1 MAMNS
6 TIPKLSLPTDAD
18 YRNRIDRARA
28 AMKRDGIDVLVA
40 VSADALRFF
49 SGLHGLPVTRP
60 IWLVIPLEGEIGFIS
75 PGSEFKEI
83 KARCNT
89 PVAVRWV
96 EWQEEV
102 PRPMSHQDALAQQIQ
117 KVAPDARTIGIDFNG
132 TNGAIIEIVKQKL
145 GAERVKDVT
154 YLIQELY
161 AIKDQAA
168 INLIRLS
175 GDVAGHMVKA
185 SQATI
190 APGRC
195 RVGSGAGFVCC
206 RNQAAGGAVGRERG
220 DVSPGPR
227 ACI

>member
-83 KARCNT
+83 KARCNL
-89 PVAVRWV
+89 
-96 EWQEEV
+96 
-102 PRPMSHQDALAQQIQ
+102 S
-117 KVAPDARTIGIDFNG
+117 
-132 TNGAIIEIVKQKL
+132 
-145 GAERVKDVT
+145 
-154 YLIQELY
+154 LIH
-161 AIKDQAA
+161 I
-168 INLIRLS
+168 
-175 GDVAGHMVKA
+175 
-185 SQATI
+185 
-190 APGRC
+190 
-195 RVGSGAGFVCC
+195 
-206 RNQAAGGAVGRERG
+206 
-220 DVSPGPR
+220 
-227 ACI
+227 

>member
-89 PVAVRWV
+89 PGCEMGGVARRSSPPH
-96 EWQEEV
+96 V
-102 PRPMSHQDALAQQIQ
+102 P
-117 KVAPDARTIGIDFNG
+117 
-132 TNGAIIEIVKQKL
+132 
-145 GAERVKDVT
+145 
-154 YLIQELY
+154 
-161 AIKDQAA
+161 
-168 INLIRLS
+168 S
-175 GDVAGHMVKA
+175 GCAGPA
-185 SQATI
+185 DPEGCA
-190 APGRC
+190 
-195 RVGSGAGFVCC
+195 
-206 RNQAAGGAVGRERG
+206 
-220 DVSPGPR
+220 
-227 ACI
+227 